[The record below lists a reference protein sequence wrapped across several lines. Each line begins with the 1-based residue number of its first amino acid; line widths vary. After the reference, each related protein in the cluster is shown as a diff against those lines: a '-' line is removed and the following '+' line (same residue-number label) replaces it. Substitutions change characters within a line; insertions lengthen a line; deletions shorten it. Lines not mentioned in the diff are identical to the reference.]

1 METYIYCSLVVKRL
15 HSFLL
20 DPELA
25 AGLKKVK
32 ERDGIAEGEQVRR
45 ALARWLKSKKALKV
59 QKGAKRSK

>member
-1 METYIYCSLVVKRL
+1 MYRYMIVRVPKQL
-15 HSFLL
+15 HSFFL

-32 ERDGIAEGEQVRR
+32 ARDGMSGGEQVRR

-59 QKGAKRSK
+59 QKGARRSK